1 MTIRCKLCG
10 VVAILV
16 LSSIGLW
23 GQAQPPQ
30 VLPVPI
36 PGGDLIA
43 PFGLFNQFF
52 PGVGTGFDGLNADPH
67 GITNTNGVVAMGYT
81 AGTATDN
88 NGKTYNVITDI
99 RVYQTD
105 YVGAEANGG
114 AGRTKSA
121 RAHGTFVEI

>member
-1 MTIRCKLCG
+1 MRRKLLID
-10 VVAILV
+10 AFILV
-16 LSSIGLW
+16 LASLPLW
-23 GQAQPPQ
+23 GQVQPSQ

-67 GITNTNGVVAMGYT
+67 GITNSNGIVAMGYT
-81 AGTATDN
+81 SGLATDN

-99 RVYQTD
+99 RVYRGD

-114 AGRTKSA
+114 AGRTQSA
-121 RAHGTFVEI
+121 KAHGTFVEI